1 MLLLWLL
8 LLNFVFQTVVGD
20 CSAQNDCNGHG
31 ACQTSTNKCLCYD
44 GWGSENDISFY
55 KAPDCSQRVCPAG
68 KAWADI
74 PTSATTA
81 HGYMECSN
89 RGVCDRASG
98 LCKCFAGFTGAACD
112 RTECPNDC
120 SGHGSC
126 YSIKQMARLSNA
138 LPLGPNTFYEG
149 FEDSITWDEDRIF
162 GCVCDSSWPVGLGAG
177 EVQEP
182 EWFGPDCSLRHC
194 PSADNPRTVKDEL
207 DCSNVTAKNSIYRGE
222 QGNLCQV
229 DCANNGLCDY
239 KTGTCKCFDGYYGT
253 ACAYINAQAVYKT
266 WQKNANEDDD

>member
-8 LLNFVFQTVVGD
+8 LSTFVFQTVVGD

-81 HGYMECSN
+81 HSYMECSN
-89 RGVCDRASG
+89 RGVCDRTSG

-149 FEDSITWDEDRIF
+149 FEVSDCPHLKPCLLFLLGFYNLGR
-162 GCVCDSSWPVGLGAG
+162 GPHLRMCVRLLVACGSRSRRSAVTRVVRTGL
-177 EVQEP
+177 
-182 EWFGPDCSLRHC
+182 L
-194 PSADNPRTVKDEL
+194 PS
-207 DCSNVTAKNSIYRGE
+207 
-222 QGNLCQV
+222 
-229 DCANNGLCDY
+229 
-239 KTGTCKCFDGYYGT
+239 
-253 ACAYINAQAVYKT
+253 
-266 WQKNANEDDD
+266 